1 MPDAAAGPATALH
14 PGRAPAADRRDS
26 ARVPLP
32 LLVREVALG
41 GSFEP
46 YAGNLGLG
54 GVFFEALHPPAGD
67 RFEVRFLLP
76 GLPEEIRARA
86 ELLRVTREGERFGAH
101 LRFVELPLET
111 ELAIARFLQA

>member
-1 MPDAAAGPATALH
+1 MTDAIPSSAAPD
-14 PGRAPAADRRDS
+14 PGRAADRRDS
-26 ARVPLP
+26 ARISIP
-32 LLVREVALG
+32 LLVREAALG

-46 YAGNLGLG
+46 YGGNLSLG
-54 GVFFEALHPPAGD
+54 GAYFEALHPPAGE

-76 GLPEEIRARA
+76 GLREEIRARA

-101 LRFVELPLET
+101 LHFVDLPLET